1 MDEPEQPKH
10 PLDIP
15 DFLVRDPVTKRAPF
29 MSDVEVVEKILS
41 EPKIV
46 KAKPAKKAAKPKVEA
61 KKPVKAAAKAPVKA
75 KAEKPVAKKKAAAEK
90 DQYGLR
96 KGSARSEAA
105 TMYARKNGATLAEV
119 KERIGSVQL
128 NVLNALK
135 AEGWL
140 VTQEKIT
147 KKGERPVTRYYLKPK
162 A

>member
-15 DFLVRDPVTKRAPF
+15 EFLLRDPVTKRAPF
-29 MSDVEVVEKILS
+29 MSDVEVAEVEKV
-41 EPKIV
+41 E
-46 KAKPAKKAAKPKVEA
+46 KAKPVKKTAKPKVEA
-61 KKPVKAAAKAPVKA
+61 KKPAKKAAAKAPVKA
-75 KAEKPVAKKKAAAEK
+75 KAAKPKAVKKAAAEK

-105 TMYARKNGATLAEV
+105 SMYARKNGATLAEV

-135 AEGWL
+135 ADGYA